1 MRALAI
7 LAYFV
12 LFIAVGSFI
21 VWFLNREEIMA
32 WSIQEEKVKSVTLRE
47 SKIDRDLANSSW
59 MNQSEEYDR
68 EWMQHANKEANEWFW
83 IGCLIAGSLAVLLVY
98 LLTH

>member
-1 MRALAI
+1 MHVIAI
-7 LAYFV
+7 LVFFII
-12 LFIAVGSFI
+12 FIAVGSFI

-59 MNQSEEYDR
+59 MNSADDHER
-68 EWMQHANKEANEWFW
+68 EWFQHANREANKWFW
-83 IGCLIAGSLAVLLVY
+83 IGCLGAGAAAVFLVY